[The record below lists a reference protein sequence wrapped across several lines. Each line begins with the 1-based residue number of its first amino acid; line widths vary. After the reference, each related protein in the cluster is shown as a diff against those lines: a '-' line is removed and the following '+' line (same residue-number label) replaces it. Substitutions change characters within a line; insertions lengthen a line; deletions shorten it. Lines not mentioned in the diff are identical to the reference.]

1 VTSATGTAPS
11 LNGVTL
17 VCCACAET
25 TPAGAFGGCPSCGG
39 VLGLPPAEHP
49 PAVTGAPQLA
59 GIWDRLGDLGIDG
72 LQPVSLGEG
81 RTPLVPLSRRD
92 PRHFLKLEGCNPT
105 GSWKDR
111 LQAVNT
117 AVALR
122 FGYPGMALVSTGNS
136 ALAAAAYA
144 ARANL
149 ALRAHLWT
157 TAPKTIVE
165 AVRRLG
171 ADVRM
176 VTEAPELRRALE
188 EEGLFPATM
197 SPPVDVGNPFGLE
210 GYRTIAYEIV
220 DALADVPEWVVV
232 PVGCGDGLHAI
243 AKGFAD
249 LVRWGRTRRV
259 PRMLA
264 AQSAA
269 AAPLVA
275 AFDAGADHVKRVTAN
290 PTVAI
295 SIADPIAGDHAL
307 ATVRRTGGAA
317 LAVDDA
323 EIAAACA
330 ELQRAG
336 VVAEAASASTVAA
349 VARARRRSIIAEGD
363 VVVSVITS
371 SGLRWIH

>member
-1 VTSATGTAPS
+1 VTSGTGTAPG
-11 LNGVTL
+11 LNRVTL
-17 VCCACAET
+17 LCSACGET
-25 TPAGAFGGCPSCGG
+25 TPAGSFGACPSCGG
-39 VLGLPPAEHP
+39 VLGLPPADHP
-49 PAVTGAPQLA
+49 PPATGGARLE

-81 RTPLVPLSRRD
+81 RTPLVPLSRQD
-92 PRHFLKLEGCNPT
+92 PQHFLKLEGGNPT

-111 LQAVNT
+111 LQAVN
-117 AVALR
+117 AAIALR

-144 ARANL
+144 ARADL
-149 ALRAHLWT
+149 ALQAHLWT

-176 VTEAPELRRALE
+176 VTEAPELRRALD

-197 SPPVDVGNPFGLE
+197 SPPVDVANPFGLE

-220 DALADVPEWVVV
+220 DALAEVPAWVAV

-264 AQSAA
+264 TQSSA
-269 AAPLVA
+269 AAPLVD
-275 AFDAGADHVKRVTAN
+275 AFAAGADHVKRVSAGA
-290 PTVAI
+290 TVAI

-307 ATVRRTGGAA
+307 GTVRRTGGAA
-317 LAVDDA
+317 VAVDDA
-323 EIAAACA
+323 EIAAACTQ
-330 ELQRAG
+330 LQRAG
-336 VVAEAASASTVAA
+336 VVAEAASASTVAG
-349 VARARRRSIIAEGD
+349 VALARRRSIIAERD